1 MCKPI
6 KKFIQCRNCPYKEKG
21 GPQPGYYYSTYEG
34 VQVVVECDCHKKWV
48 EDSKLEAKFL
58 NSNVVADY
66 SFDNYCGYQSRDSV
80 DCLRKVANNPEK
92 FTYKKMIYMYG
103 PNGTQKTSMAQ
114 ALGKELII
122 KGYTVQYTLMQE
134 LITNLVT
141 DFSDSLTTKEKKEYF
156 INKCMDCDFLI
167 IDEAF
172 DLSKV
177 LIYSSGYQ
185 IPYLDTF
192 IRNRFDINKKSII
205 FISNKKPC
213 DIAKV
218 PPARPNEIQKEG
230 FGISLQ
236 SLVERN
242 TKQSFLEFY
251 DSWNDNVNQIDPKGI
266 FKS

>member
-1 MCKPI
+1 M
-6 KKFIQCRNCPYKEKG
+6 KKFIQCRNCPYKTNG

-34 VQVVVECDCHKKWV
+34 SQVVIECDCHKRWAS
-48 EDSKLEAKFL
+48 ELKLEAKLL
-58 NSNVVADY
+58 NSEVNADF
-66 SFDNYCGYQSRDSV
+66 SFDNYCGDKSKDSV
-80 DCLRKVANNPEK
+80 DCLKKVAENPEK
-92 FTYKKMIYMYG
+92 FIYKKMIYMYG

-122 KGYTVQYTLMQE
+122 KGYTVQYTLMQK
-134 LITNLVT
+134 LITNLVN
-141 DFSDSLTTKEKKEYF
+141 DFSDSSSIKEKKEYF

-177 LIYSSGYQ
+177 TIYASGYQ
-185 IPYLDTF
+185 LPYLDSF

-205 FISNKKPC
+205 FISNK
-213 DIAKV
+213 
-218 PPARPNEIQKEG
+218 RPNEIAKLPPPRPNEPTKEG

-242 TKQSFLEFY
+242 TKQSLLEFY
-251 DSWNDNVNQIDPKGI
+251 DVWVDNVNIIDTKGL
-266 FKS
+266 FK